1 MLVRDNVCF
10 LCSPKHAVCQ
20 VPSWQAFSWADILTS
35 VWYAVAVKIHFL
47 FGKGVRV
54 TTGFL
59 CPLCPLPHAF
69 LLEVSC
75 DRQFEEHCV
84 KRQLSS
90 QLLKCYFKIGLNVL
104 SLQFFFPVKDFL
116 PNQALS
122 MHLSLSEKMNG
133 NIITQRSIK
142 TQCFNTFQFM
152 LYYSSWKL

>member
-1 MLVRDNVCF
+1 MKYFVLVSVVIVCMLVRDNVCF

-35 VWYAVAVKIHFL
+35 VWYAVALKIHFL

-75 DRQFEEHCV
+75 DRPFEEHCV

-104 SLQFFFPVKDFL
+104 SLQFFFSSERLPSQSSFIHSFIIVRKDEWQYYH
-116 PNQALS
+116 P
-122 MHLSLSEKMNG
+122 EK
-133 NIITQRSIK
+133 
-142 TQCFNTFQFM
+142 
-152 LYYSSWKL
+152 Y